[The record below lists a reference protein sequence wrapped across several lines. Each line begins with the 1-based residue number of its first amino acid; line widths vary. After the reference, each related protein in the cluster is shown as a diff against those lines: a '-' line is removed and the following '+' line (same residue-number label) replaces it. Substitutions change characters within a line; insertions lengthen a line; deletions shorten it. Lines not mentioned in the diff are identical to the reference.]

1 MLEVAITEKTYRTAG
16 TGALTAISGMHFSVR
31 EGTFSC
37 LVGPSGCGKSTALRI
52 IMGLDDDY
60 QGRVLMPAGRMA
72 SVFQE
77 PRLLPWRT
85 VDQNVRLALEPE
97 ARACDLSGLYE
108 TLGLSGMEHFF
119 PRQLSL
125 GLARR
130 VALARAFAVEPALL
144 LLDEPFVSLD
154 EATAARLRALLMQVW
169 SARPTTALMVTHNI
183 REALELAD
191 EIILLTD
198 RPSHVRGVFRVN
210 VPRAGRDG
218 AALERLAAE
227 LAAQFPA

>member
-1 MLEVAITEKTYRTAG
+1 MLEVSIAEKTYHAKG
-16 TGALTAISGMHFSVR
+16 TGALTAIRGMEFSVR
-31 EGTFSC
+31 EGAFSC

-52 IMGLDDDY
+52 IMGLDSDFD
-60 QGRVLMPAGRMA
+60 GKVRAPGGRMA
-72 SVFQE
+72 TVFQE

-85 VDQNVRLALEPE
+85 VDQNVRLALEPDMRE
-97 ARACDLSGLYE
+97 KDLSALYE
-108 TLGLSGMEHFF
+108 TLGLGGMEDFF
-119 PRQLSL
+119 PAQLSL

-130 VALARAFAVEPALL
+130 AALARAFAVEPALL

-154 EATAARLRALLMQVW
+154 EATAERLRALLMAVW

-198 RPSHVRGVFRVN
+198 RPSHVRGVFRVD
-210 VPRAGRDG
+210 VPRAERD
-218 AALERLAAE
+218 AATLERLAAG
-227 LAAQFPA
+227 LAAQFPT

>member
-1 MLEVAITEKTYRTAG
+1 MLEVDIANKTYRTAG
-16 TGALTAISGMHFSVR
+16 TGALTAISGMRFSVR
-31 EGTFSC
+31 DGTFTC
-37 LVGPSGCGKSTALRI
+37 IVGPSGCGKSTALRI
-52 IMGLDDDY
+52 IMGLDDGY
-60 QGRVLMPAGRMA
+60 EGKVSTPGGRMSA
-72 SVFQE
+72 VFQE

-97 ARACDLSGLYE
+97 MRARDLSGLYE
-108 TLGLSGMEHFF
+108 TLGLGGMEHFF

-154 EATAARLRALLMQVW
+154 EATAARLRALLTEVW

-191 EIILLTD
+191 EIILLAD
-198 RPSHVRGVFRVN
+198 RPSHVRGVFRVD
-210 VPRAGRDG
+210 VPRAGRD
-218 AALERLAAE
+218 ATALDRLAAD